1 MEISTIIGFVAG
13 FASMTSFTPQAWK
26 VVKSRR
32 TEGLSAK
39 MYSVTVFG
47 FALWFTYG
55 LLRNE
60 WPIIVTNGVCLILS
74 AFILMMILLP
84 RAKKNAVADA
94 LDLTAKSG
102 NTESV

>member
-1 MEISTIIGFVAG
+1 
-13 FASMTSFTPQAWK
+13 
-26 VVKSRR
+26 
-32 TEGLSAK
+32 

-55 LLRNE
+55 LLRKE

-94 LDLTAKSG
+94 LDPTAKSG